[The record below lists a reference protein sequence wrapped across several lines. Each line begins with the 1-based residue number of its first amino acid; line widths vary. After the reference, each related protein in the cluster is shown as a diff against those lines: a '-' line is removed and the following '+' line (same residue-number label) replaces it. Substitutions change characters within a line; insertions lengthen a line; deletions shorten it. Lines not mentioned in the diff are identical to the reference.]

1 MKLLAWNCKGL
12 ENRLAV
18 QELVDIVQAQDPT
31 FAFLSE
37 TWLGK
42 E

>member
-1 MKLLAWNCKGL
+1 MKILAWNCKGL

-18 QELVDIVQAQDPT
+18 QELVDIVQAQDPSIV
-31 FAFLSE
+31 FLSE
-37 TWLGK
+37 TWSDQ